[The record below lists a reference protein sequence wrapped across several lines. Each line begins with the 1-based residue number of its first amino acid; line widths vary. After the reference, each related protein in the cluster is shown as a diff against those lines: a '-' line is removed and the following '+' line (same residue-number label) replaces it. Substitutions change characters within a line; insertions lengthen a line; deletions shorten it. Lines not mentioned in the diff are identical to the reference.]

1 MHKSRLTAILVIGLV
16 LGIFVLGN
24 YATGQT
30 ANKIQQWEYTL
41 LKHSPHLTET
51 GTDFKEIQALG
62 KEGWQLASSYTLRG
76 EVVVS
81 IFKRPR

>member
-1 MHKSRLTAILVIGLV
+1 MQKSRLMAILVIGLF
-16 LGIFVLGN
+16 LGIFVLEN

-30 ANKIQQWEYTL
+30 ASKMQQWEYTL

>member
-1 MHKSRLTAILVIGLV
+1 MHKSRLTAIFVIGLF
-16 LGIFVLGN
+16 LGIFILGN
-24 YATGQT
+24 FATGQT
-30 ANKIQQWEYTL
+30 ATKVQQWEYML

-62 KEGWQLASSYTLRG
+62 KEGWQLTSSYTLRG